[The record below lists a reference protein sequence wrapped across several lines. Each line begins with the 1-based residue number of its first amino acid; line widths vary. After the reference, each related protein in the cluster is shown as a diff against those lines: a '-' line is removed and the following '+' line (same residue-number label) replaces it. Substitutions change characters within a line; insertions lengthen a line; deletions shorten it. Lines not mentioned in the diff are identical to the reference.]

1 MSKDVEELKKEN
13 ERLANRVKM
22 LEQPFNI
29 ENELIV
35 SIDVGDEIED
45 VGSVRV
51 IRVNDNEF
59 VNGGLYMSLIS
70 KHFNEIQ
77 ESIVT
82 KMIANRMANA
92 IEEAKN
98 NGTATKNMLDSLKE
112 WNNMLGIEEEKNQ

>member
-1 MSKDVEELKKEN
+1 MSKDVEELKKDN

-35 SIDVGDEIED
+35 SIDVGNEIED

-51 IRVNDNEF
+51 IRVNDSEF

-70 KHFNEIQ
+70 KHFNEIH

-82 KMIANRMANA
+82 KMIANRMSNA

>member
-59 VNGGLYMSLIS
+59 INGGLYMSLIS

-98 NGTATKNMLDSLKE
+98 NGTATKNMLDSSKE
-112 WNNMLGIEEEKNQ
+112 WSKMLGVEEEKNQ

>member
-59 VNGGLYMSLIS
+59 INGGLYMSLIS

-98 NGTATKNMLDSLKE
+98 NGTATKNMLDSFKE
-112 WNNMLGIEEEKNQ
+112 WSKMLGIEEEKNQ